1 MRNSIFAALAALTL
15 GAATPAAAVTFNL
28 TGSTSQQGVPGATVF
43 TSVTGNYKVSVT
55 AWTATAGG
63 VITPAN
69 LGAYGSGLGVTA
81 PGTVASGGD
90 GDGTIN
96 NLHTIDN
103 KDTYD
108 FIILNFDR
116 TVLPGTAIF
125 TPFTV
130 SGSTDND
137 AAVSIVNY
145 NMPYGTPLTPATIT
159 ALFPVSGFSELNN
172 NSTAARSVN
181 PNGLTG
187 NLMLVA
193 ADFINPGTI
202 DGFKFSTLTV
212 TAVPEASSWALMIVG
227 LGLIGAG
234 ARQRRRRPTMMRSG
248 AEPA

>member
-1 MRNSIFAALAALTL
+1 MKKSIFAALGALTL
-15 GAATPAAAVTFNL
+15 MATPAAAVTFNL
-28 TGSTSQQGVPGATVF
+28 TGNTSVQGVPGATIF

-55 AWTATAGG
+55 AWTATSGG
-63 VITPAN
+63 VITAAN

-81 PGTVASGGD
+81 PGAGGSGGD
-90 GDGTIN
+90 GNGTIN

-116 TVLPGTAIF
+116 PVLPGTAIF

-130 SGSTDND
+130 SGSSDND

-145 NMPYGTPLTPATIT
+145 NMPFGTPLTASAIPS
-159 ALFPVSGFSELNN
+159 LFPLAGFSELTN
-172 NSTAARSVN
+172 NSTSARSVN
-181 PNGLTG
+181 PNNLSG

-193 ADFINPGTI
+193 ADFINPSGI

-227 LGLIGAG
+227 FGLLGAG
-234 ARQRRRRPTMMRSG
+234 ARQRRRPPAAMRLGSK
-248 AEPA
+248 AI